1 MEPQTVAR
9 FGLIVSTVFASFG
22 LWLLLPFVQGSRP
35 QLANRTVS
43 SIHAITVCILASKAL
58 AQNDVELGS
67 ISLCISLG
75 YFVFDLFIIVQQQ
88 EEPFWALVAH
98 HILSGGALGVAA
110 ISIPE
115 AVWFANLGQCS
126 ESCLPLMFLVWLLE
140 QRGHHKP
147 TVTLAYTITR
157 WVQLIMW
164 VLMRIVLFIVFLY
177 TLYNEWSGLCTF
189 SRAMGAVTGPF
200 LLAFNI
206 GGLVTLIAPGCPW
219 WPGTPYKPKKT
230 K

>member
-1 MEPQTVAR
+1 MFCHTIDIVLGEVEAPPPPPWCDRPARYRYMQTAHSFFTSLPVTIAS
-9 FGLIVSTVFASFG
+9 IASSTC
-22 LWLLLPFVQGSRP
+22 GS
-35 QLANRTVS
+35 A
-43 SIHAITVCILASKAL
+43 AILASKAL

-140 QRGHHKP
+140 QRGHHI
-147 TVTLAYTITR
+147 ITPS
-157 WVQLIMW
+157 M
-164 VLMRIVLFIVFLY
+164 
-177 TLYNEWSGLCTF
+177 F
-189 SRAMGAVTGPF
+189 SAVRD
-200 LLAFNI
+200 
-206 GGLVTLIAPGCPW
+206 
-219 WPGTPYKPKKT
+219 
-230 K
+230 